1 MHIYIYVTGSSIG
14 CAPGSDAVRVFKQLR
29 RKCCLRVCNFICN
42 WLDFLVFS
50 DKDDKPEVPSHN
62 SLNVDNSV
70 GRKRTYALRT
80 IRKEEADPGA
90 AAVFRMPTGGGVGE
104 VGHLRIGP

>member
-1 MHIYIYVTGSSIG
+1 MRWNRPCSPEGESLPAGLSSTHGIG
-14 CAPGSDAVRVFKQLR
+14 RYFVLFSP
-29 RKCCLRVCNFICN
+29 NFTCK

-70 GRKRTYALRT
+70 GRKKNPALFE
-80 IRKEEADPGA
+80 KG
-90 AAVFRMPTGGGVGE
+90 
-104 VGHLRIGP
+104 

>member
-1 MHIYIYVTGSSIG
+1 MSKLRTKFAPCDEAQMTIVSS
-14 CAPGSDAVRVFKQLR
+14 RLR
-29 RKCCLRVCNFICN
+29 PDQHSGPLNNWGEKCCLCNSIYK

-70 GRKRTYALRT
+70 GR
-80 IRKEEADPGA
+80 
-90 AAVFRMPTGGGVGE
+90 
-104 VGHLRIGP
+104 